1 MLSLTSFLS
10 TEGGIAT
17 KAIGPINEWWTAG
30 FDGGDNV
37 VIGITTG
44 TLELAACWNTSKTSH
59 QMYPLFA

>member
-1 MLSLTSFLS
+1 MLYLTSFLS

-17 KAIGPINEWWTAG
+17 KAIGPINEWWMAG

-44 TLELAACWNTSKTSH
+44 TLELAACWNTSKI
-59 QMYPLFA
+59 